1 MRITYCLLLLLY
13 TKTLNLDCNKK
24 ILGNIADGDI
34 HNCTTDKKIA
44 LEIKKKHFLC

>member
-24 ILGNIADGDI
+24 ILGNIPDGTI
-34 HNCTTDKKIA
+34 HNCTTDKRIV
-44 LEIKKKHFLC
+44 LEI